1 MRQAR
6 LWSTRRRMIA
16 VVILLAAAVLPV
28 ELRLPVEA
36 QDTAA
41 APAQESGARP
51 PVEVGSEVQ
60 LRPELEDISGVQ
72 RWRVNGQEI
81 TLDDVT
87 ARALLFQGP
96 YVLQDVLAATLLEQ
110 EAKRR
115 GLSVTEEEVEVQ
127 IGALR
132 EQLGLRSEHALDFHL
147 RQRRMTREGFRQQA
161 REYLLLTKV
170 LGDRVYVSDAEVGR
184 FYREFGDV
192 LYSRGERVAFRIIS
206 FNTEDA
212 ARAALQEMSR
222 GKNFVEVARAQALS
236 PAERAV
242 AGELNWYER
251 GQQPAF
257 PPDFEAVLF
266 AAQLNQAVGPIKA
279 VNRYHLVRV
288 EKKSDPYQLTLE
300 EVRENIRAQ
309 LRRRDLEQ
317 VVWPRWIGAQLANAE
332 IEVIGAEGGD
342 TAGPEPRSMHRPQAE
357 TAEIQHATESQE
369 QPGPPMETGEAD

>member
-1 MRQAR
+1 MREPK
-6 LWSTRRRMIA
+6 LWSIRRRIIA
-16 VVILLAAAVLPV
+16 GVVLLAAAVLPV
-28 ELRLPVEA
+28 EA
-36 QDTAA
+36 QDTPA
-41 APAQESGARP
+41 APATEGRAWP
-51 PVEVGSEVQ
+51 PVAVEGEVQ
-60 LRPELEDISGVQ
+60 LRPELRDFSGVQ

-81 TLDDVT
+81 TLDDVK

-115 GLSVTEEEVEVQ
+115 GISVTEEQVEAQ

-147 RQRRMTREGFRQQA
+147 RQHRMTREGFRQQA

-206 FNTEDA
+206 FNTEEA
-212 ARAALQEMSR
+212 ARAGLQEMSR

-266 AAQLNQAVGPIKA
+266 ATQLNQVVGPIKA

-300 EVRENIRAQ
+300 EVRENIREQ

-317 VVWPRWIGAQLANAE
+317 VVWPRWIGEQLANAE
-332 IEVIGAEGGD
+332 IEVIRAGGAD
-342 TAGPEPRSMHRPQAE
+342 TAGPEPQAE
-357 TAEIQHATESQE
+357 TAEVQDTTESQE
-369 QPGPPMETGEAD
+369 QPRPPMETGEAD